1 MDDEPEYPRWR
12 ARQPEPAEIR
22 DSAKTRDRRQRSEIA
37 IDEWSRLRP
46 SSQPLDDRLR
56 GVPPRLHRDFGHSG
70 IVVQLH
76 EVSDDEDLRMPRK
89 RAVWKDFNAARAI
102 NGRAGC
108 RGEQPSKRR
117 RLDPS
122 RPNLCARLEPHRRPN
137 GWLQIQAA
145 RIDARH
151 TRAKHQFDAEL
162 AKVACRALTK
172 RWMKW
177 RKYRVEAVYQHHPR
191 VVRFDV
197 LEVVP
202 QRSP

>member
-1 MDDEPEYPRWR
+1 VSDNEDLGMP
-12 ARQPEPAEIR
+12 
-22 DSAKTRDRRQRSEIA
+22 RQR
-37 IDEWSRLRP
+37 
-46 SSQPLDDRLR
+46 
-56 GVPPRLHRDFGHSG
+56 
-70 IVVQLH
+70 
-76 EVSDDEDLRMPRK
+76 
-89 RAVWKDFNAARAI
+89 AVGKDFNAARAI

-108 RGEQPSKRR
+108 RPEQPSKRR

-122 RPNLCARLEPHRRPN
+122 CPNLRARLQPHRWPN

-145 RIDARH
+145 RINPRH
-151 TRAKHQFDAEL
+151 SRAKLQFDAEF

-177 RKYRVEAVYQHHPR
+177 RKYRVEGVYQHHSR

-202 QRSP
+202 Q

>member
-1 MDDEPEYPRWR
+1 
-12 ARQPEPAEIR
+12 
-22 DSAKTRDRRQRSEIA
+22 
-37 IDEWSRLRP
+37 
-46 SSQPLDDRLR
+46 
-56 GVPPRLHRDFGHSG
+56 
-70 IVVQLH
+70 
-76 EVSDDEDLRMPRK
+76 MPRK
-89 RAVWKDFNAARAI
+89 RAVWKDFNTARAI

-108 RGEQPSKRR
+108 RREQPPKRR

-122 RPNLCARLEPHRRPN
+122 RPNLRARLQPHRWPN

-151 TRAKHQFDAEL
+151 SRAQLHFDAEL
-162 AKVACRALTK
+162 AKVAGRALTK

-177 RKYRVEAVYQHHPR
+177 RKYRVEGVYQYHSR

-202 QRSP
+202 Q